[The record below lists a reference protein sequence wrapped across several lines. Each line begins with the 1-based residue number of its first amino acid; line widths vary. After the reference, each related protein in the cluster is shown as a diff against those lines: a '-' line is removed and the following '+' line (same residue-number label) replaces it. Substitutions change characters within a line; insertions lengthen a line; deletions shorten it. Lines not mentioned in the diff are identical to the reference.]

1 MNNEKLDYFMV
12 SATMILS
19 TLVLFVYNIYVR
31 KYVMPYEYGIYTSA
45 NMLLLYLN
53 YAQMGVL
60 NSYNRDYPQ
69 LLGAKNYQAASHVKN
84 IVFTYLIMLYGITF
98 LVLMI
103 LFAFLITSQIL
114 ELKLGIGLLVNS
126 FFAFLTAIYN
136 FMDNSLKSEKKFKYS
151 SLIRII
157 KTTILVLTGYFV
169 ISTYKYYGLFIS
181 TGVSL
186 IFIILLNIKFFFSLK
201 ISINKSIIT
210 DMIRSGL
217 PLLVNGLIW
226 TIMMSVDKFVI
237 LFFMSMEDLG
247 VYSVALLGFSTLVI
261 IPQSITQIF
270 YIKMSQKYGE
280 TNNIDVLVNY
290 AKRYTL
296 YLAIITSFIIIGA
309 YYILPI
315 FIENMMPN
323 YADSIKSAQILVIG
337 VGLYSTTLLYSN
349 VFSVIRR
356 NAVLIKSTIILCVF
370 NIVMSSSLVILLG
383 KNIEHV
389 AYGTSISYALY
400 ALVLVFMLSK
410 TLKQS
415 YWNLIQNSLLPVI
428 ISIILLIIISLTIK
442 NSFYGLLLNI
452 TLAFIFLRCLYK
464 DNIWNKNQN

>member
-1 MNNEKLDYFMV
+1 MV
-12 SATMILS
+12 
-19 TLVLFVYNIYVR
+19 
-31 KYVMPYEYGIYTSA
+31 
-45 NMLLLYLN
+45 
-53 YAQMGVL
+53 
-60 NSYNRDYPQ
+60 
-69 LLGAKNYQAASHVKN
+69 
-84 IVFTYLIMLYGITF
+84 
-98 LVLMI
+98 
-103 LFAFLITSQIL
+103 
-114 ELKLGIGLLVNS
+114 
-126 FFAFLTAIYN
+126 
-136 FMDNSLKSEKKFKYS
+136 
-151 SLIRII
+151 
-157 KTTILVLTGYFV
+157 
-169 ISTYKYYGLFIS
+169 FIS

-296 YLAIITSFIIIGA
+296 YLNIITSFIIIGA
-309 YYILPI
+309 IHLPI

-349 VFSVIRR
+349 LFS
-356 NAVLIKSTIILCVF
+356 
-370 NIVMSSSLVILLG
+370 
-383 KNIEHV
+383 
-389 AYGTSISYALY
+389 
-400 ALVLVFMLSK
+400 
-410 TLKQS
+410 
-415 YWNLIQNSLLPVI
+415 
-428 ISIILLIIISLTIK
+428 
-442 NSFYGLLLNI
+442 
-452 TLAFIFLRCLYK
+452 
-464 DNIWNKNQN
+464 D